1 MNQKQYLRTL
11 SRALYLY
18 VPWEE
23 RQDILS
29 DYREYFSDGISQGE
43 SEAQIISRLGP
54 PNVAARE
61 ILSERGAFTISKQ
74 VILKA
79 VSFLI
84 AMILFGLAIWFFYN
98 PFFSHGYSD
107 FGYFLDSIAPQII
120 LLIALINFFL
130 RSSSWRSKPKQK
142 NRPFWIASASV
153 SVFLILGIVLSI
165 TLFFIPSVNGAF
177 PELDPS
183 TIGPLTA
190 SIFTSLGGI
199 GFLAWLWLLI
209 GTRNRTPMCQSLN
222 FWFAGLIG
230 ILHKGGWFLRSLD
243 DPAYFYTFQ
252 IWVDWLWPVVLGMI
266 LTAIAMLVS
275 YFLSKRGKT

>member
-84 AMILFGLAIWFFYN
+84 AMILFGLAVLCFYN
-98 PFFSHGYSD
+98 PFYIFGRND
-107 FGYFLDSIAPQII
+107 FGYFLEIITPKII
-120 LLIALINFFL
+120 LVIALINFFL

-165 TLFFIPSVNGAF
+165 TLFFNPSLNGAF
-177 PELDPS
+177 SELDPS

-190 SIFTSLGGI
+190 SIFASLGGI

-230 ILHKGGWFLRSLD
+230 ILNTGKVIQENLD
-243 DPAYFYTFQ
+243 DPAYLYTFQ
-252 IWVDWLWPVVLGMI
+252 IWVDWLWPIVPGVI